1 MGGSAWCRFA
11 SDNRRSMI
19 AQFVACP
26 IFIYAAFA
34 LGILVTS
41 ASSNVLG
48 EAYWQPFLLLRQ
60 IQSHYSNSAGSRAAV
75 FFASA
80 ALALAQVTVNMILN
94 SVAAA
99 MCVRLWAVFQ
109 SLFLWCLRIEV
120 LLTTSH
126 GLAGTWQVIAQSG
139 LRSDDAATLL
149 PAWAYVPT
157 LGK

>member
-19 AQFVACP
+19 AQAVACP

-60 IQSHYSNSAGSRAAV
+60 IQSHYNNSAASRVAV

-99 MCVRLWAVFQ
+99 MYVYLRPFFRFP
-109 SLFLWCLRIEV
+109 FLWRVKIEL
-120 LLTTSH
+120 LLTR
-126 GLAGTWQVIAQSG
+126 LLVFAGTWQVIAQNGS
-139 LRSDDAATLL
+139 LSDDAAISLL
-149 PAWAYVPT
+149 AWAYVPIR
-157 LGK
+157 GK

>member
-60 IQSHYSNSAGSRAAV
+60 IQSHYNNSAGSRAAV

-99 MCVRLWAVFQ
+99 MYVRFWPVFQ
-109 SLFLWCLRIEV
+109 S
-120 LLTTSH
+120 
-126 GLAGTWQVIAQSG
+126 
-139 LRSDDAATLL
+139 
-149 PAWAYVPT
+149 
-157 LGK
+157 